1 MENKT
6 EKHKVFAPLPFRE
19 GLGESLQGLLGVVLL
34 LLFLFSCSKDEV
46 KLSVDQ
52 DQVTW
57 DADVRLYKLQVK
69 CDGKWY
75 AQSDVNW
82 CAPIKK
88 SGQDD
93 GELPIWVSP
102 NLTSEPRKGRITLA
116 SGGKT
121 LIVNVSQPAF
131 TGSLDDYEYHLP
143 VVFHILY
150 KEENDE
156 TQNVKV
162 GHMEKILTEVNKLYA
177 ENGMNVVF
185 ELARYNSDGELLE
198 EPGVVRHQIDFDDYA
213 PEDFLASKN
222 TDNRQY
228 GKFAQNMKRYI
239 NVYVF
244 RFTKDSDDNT
254 TMGISNLPVM
264 PTAHPLDSLMV
275 TDHVNDFT
283 TTANPWGCL
292 INNTFIYEWQ
302 DDQTYNPTYIV
313 DTMAHELGHYLGL
326 LHTFSVDECKMD
338 DACEDTHICDYMSY
352 VDYIKEYIKEQVAQG
367 VHTFRMADLARRID
381 CQTLEEYVAHN
392 IMDYQYCL
400 NDEFTPQ
407 QRQRTR
413 EVLLYSPLVPGPKL
427 IDYKQGT
434 RSNDLPRVAPI
445 HIQPCP
451 AVLKSYR

>member
-1 MENKT
+1 MRRRRFSFF
-6 EKHKVFAPLPFRE
+6 HFFIL
-19 GLGESLQGLLGVVLL
+19 S
-34 LLFLFSCSKDEV
+34 FLILSCSKEEV
-46 KLSVDQ
+46 SLSVNRQ
-52 DQVTW
+52 EVTW
-57 DADVRLYKLQVK
+57 DADVTLDRLQVT

-82 CAPIKK
+82 CAPITKR
-88 SGQDD
+88 GTDD
-93 GELPIWVSP
+93 GELLVWVSP
-102 NLTSEPRKGRITLA
+102 NLTGEARKGIITLA

-121 LIVNVSQPAF
+121 LSINVSQPAF

-177 ENGMNVVF
+177 DNGMNVVF
-185 ELARYNSDGELLE
+185 ELARYNDDGELLE

-213 PEDFLASKN
+213 PENFLASKN
-222 TDNRQY
+222 FDNRQY

-244 RFTKDSDDNT
+244 RFTEDSEENT
-254 TMGISNLPVM
+254 TMGTSNLPVM
-264 PTAHPLDSLMV
+264 PVAHPLDSLMV
-275 TDHVNDFT
+275 TDQVNDYT
-283 TTANPWGCL
+283 HTANPWGCL
-292 INNTFIYEWQ
+292 INNKYIYEWQ
-302 DDQTYNPTYIV
+302 DGQTYNPTYIV
-313 DTMAHELGHYLGL
+313 NTMAHELGHYLGL
-326 LHTFSVDECKMD
+326 LHTFSVVECEMD
-338 DACEDTHICDYMSY
+338 DACDDTPNCDYWSY
-352 VDYIKEYIKEQVAQG
+352 VDYIKAYIEEQVAQG

-381 CQTLEEYVAHN
+381 CQTQEEYVAHN
-392 IMDYQYCL
+392 IMDYMYCL

-427 IDYKQGT
+427 IDYKQRT
-434 RSNDLPRVAPI
+434 RSNDLPRVVPI
-445 HIQPCP
+445 HTQPCP
-451 AVLKSYR
+451 AVLTSYR